1 MQPAQ
6 HSILDIKEV
15 TLQLQQY
22 ARKNNEAYDLSSIW
36 WKKGSFAVFKEDVE
50 TPDSFIY
57 SFIMSESDQRS
68 QEKWSKHYI
77 KMALTILGVPT

>member
-6 HSILDIKEV
+6 RCILDIEV
-15 TLQLQQY
+15 TLQRY
-22 ARKNNEAYDLSSIW
+22 VRKNNEAYDLSSIW

-50 TPDSFIY
+50 TPNSFIY

-68 QEKWSKHYI
+68 QEQWSKHYI
-77 KMALTILGVPT
+77 KMALTILGVPA